1 MKKRITMTIYD
12 DKTFKF
18 LQSRTFGEIIS
29 VAKETGQCIMV
40 YSNGIQI
47 YVEKTKAGYKKRGGK
62 LMPLSKDMTHS
73 EIVEELMHT
82 YHTAGEIGGYKPS
95 TEAEAL
101 QIANAI
107 AFRIKGE
114 A

>member
-1 MKKRITMTIYD
+1 
-12 DKTFKF
+12 
-18 LQSRTFGEIIS
+18 
-29 VAKETGQCIMV
+29 
-40 YSNGIQI
+40 
-47 YVEKTKAGYKKRGGK
+47 
-62 LMPLSKDMTHS
+62 MPLSKDMTHS

-82 YHTAGEIGGYKPS
+82 YHTTGEIGGYKPS

-114 A
+114 AND